1 MVKHLNIFIYGRV
14 QGVFFRHFSKREA
27 LKLNI
32 KGFVKNLTDGSLY
45 LEAEGEE
52 KNLDKF
58 VKWCQKGPKFS
69 KVQQIKTTESPN
81 KNFNKFEIV

>member
-1 MVKHLNIFIYGRV
+1 MVKHLNIIIFGRV
-14 QGVFFRHFSKREA
+14 QGVFFRHFSKKEA
-27 LKLNI
+27 QKLNI
-32 KGFVKNLTDGSLY
+32 KGLVKNLPDSSLY
-45 LEAEGEE
+45 IEAEGEE

-69 KVQQIKTTESPN
+69 KVQQIKTTGCPN